1 MFGEMVPL
9 DVGLHT
15 QLAGL
20 GGLLSDGDLSIA
32 AWSDCCYDAHTHF
45 ATIVYCRKRLSKR
58 VYFYFFTLTE
68 IILFHIHVCT

>member
-45 ATIVYCRKRLSKR
+45 AEQPSFIVGNDCQNGIFLR
-58 VYFYFFTLTE
+58 
-68 IILFHIHVCT
+68 